1 MGNTSLFGKI
11 QLPYR
16 KFMGQVYDDIDID
29 DQLYQETGLRHP
41 QDVTPMKNDRQR
53 KIGIS

>member
-1 MGNTSLFGKI
+1 
-11 QLPYR
+11 
-16 KFMGQVYDDIDID
+16 MGQVYDDIDID